1 MNPNQLI
8 EDLFRREYSKIVAT
22 LTRLFGFEHLDMI
35 EDVVQDA
42 FTKAVGIWREEI
54 PQNPSAWLMRVAKN
68 KAIDILRRNATLAR
82 KINNGDLQ
90 GPIVTQVD
98 QLFLE
103 HEIADS
109 QMRLL
114 LMCCHPSLKL
124 QDQIALNLKIVCGF
138 GRKEIARALLT
149 TEENIKKR
157 LHRARKKIQQN
168 NIQLEMPDKREVGV
182 RLQAAL
188 QVIYLIFNEGYH
200 STKTD
205 QIIQKDL
212 CLEAMRLCKILY
224 DHPSFE
230 DTSIQAL
237 MALMCFHAAR
247 FDSRIDPKNNQIIL
261 MKDQDRSKW
270 DEQLVKV
277 GTHFYREAWKTKDYT
292 NYHIEAAIAME
303 YYVAPEYEQTNWGKI
318 LKLYEW
324 LEKHNNSPM
333 IHLNKMI
340 ILMEMGRI
348 SEAMKLGQSVDPKE
362 FKGRLHLYHTVM
374 AVLYKVVDDDGKE
387 VGYHLQRAV
396 EHAPTSIEKKLLED
410 KLSAYSNPAVY
421 N

>member
-1 MNPNQLI
+1 MNPNHLL

-22 LTRLFGFEHLDMI
+22 LTRLFGFEHLDMV

-42 FTKAVGIWREEI
+42 FTKAVGTWREQI
-54 PQNPSAWLMRVAKN
+54 PDHPSAWLMRVAKN
-68 KAIDILRRNATLAR
+68 RAIDILRRNATLAR

-90 GPIVTQVD
+90 GPMVTQVD

-109 QMRLL
+109 QLRLL
-114 LMCCHPSLKL
+114 FMCCHPHLKP

-149 TEENIKKR
+149 SEENIKKR
-157 LHRARKKIQQN
+157 LHRARKKIHEEQ
-168 NIQLEMPDKREVGV
+168 IELEMPGKQEIKI
-182 RLQAAL
+182 RLQSAL
-188 QVIYLIFNEGYH
+188 HVIYLIFNEGYH

-212 CLEAMRLCKILY
+212 CLEAMRLCKLVY

-247 FDSRIDPKNNQIIL
+247 FDSRIDHNNQIVL

-270 DEQLVKV
+270 DDQLLKV
-277 GTHFYREAWKTKDYT
+277 GTYFYREAWKTEEYS

-303 YYVAPEYEQTNWGKI
+303 YYVAPSYGETNWEKL

-324 LEKHNNSPM
+324 LEQHNSSPM

-340 ILMEMGRI
+340 ILMEMGQIKKAMELGETI
-348 SEAMKLGQSVDPKE
+348 SSEG
-362 FKGRLHLYHTVM
+362 FKGRLHLYHAVM
-374 AVLYKVVDDDGKE
+374 AELYKKAEVHNRVDH
-387 VGYHLQRAV
+387 HLKQAV
-396 EHAPTSIEKKLLED
+396 EHAPTSVERKMLEKKL
-410 KLSAYSNPAVY
+410 SAHTDPSLY